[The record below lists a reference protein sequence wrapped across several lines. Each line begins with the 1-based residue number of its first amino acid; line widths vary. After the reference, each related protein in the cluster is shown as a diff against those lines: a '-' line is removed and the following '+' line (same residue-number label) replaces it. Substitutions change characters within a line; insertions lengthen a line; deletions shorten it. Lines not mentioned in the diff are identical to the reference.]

1 MQSLSDKATAAAE
14 ERLRLCYSGDH
25 CDWERF
31 YEPKQQMLNF
41 ATRYHL
47 VYPALAY
54 FLTAKRDPG
63 RKESIRPFLDTIYR
77 GLLEPRCWSYWHTE
91 LGESSW
97 PLQERNLTYAGRLAT
112 FTGLYIDAFGTPP
125 AKRIELDDRT
135 TTYRELSR
143 SLWEQMT
150 SSPSCGVTCYHHQSM
165 LMCNAHM
172 LINNV
177 LHDRLFG
184 TSFSSANAAW
194 LETVQDHLIRSDENG
209 PIFFFGTRPA
219 SPEPVEEM
227 CSVGADFWS
236 LFLMS
241 SIVPER
247 VAEWFRLAQRNTV
260 HEGDAAHVQV
270 ADWEAQQEFS
280 SDELAS
286 AWAFCLA
293 KELGELELA
302 ARFYRYLQPR
312 LLDGFELDPYV
323 SGLCLLGARLEPGA
337 FRRLVNNGSGDR

>member
-1 MQSLSDKATAAAE
+1 MQSLSENATSAAE
-14 ERLRLCYSGDH
+14 ERLRLCYSGQN
-25 CDWERF
+25 CDWDRF
-31 YEPKQQMLNF
+31 YKPKQQMLNF

-54 FLTAKRDPG
+54 FVTIKHDPD
-63 RKESIRPFLDTIYR
+63 RQESIRPLLDTIYR

-91 LGESSW
+91 LNETTW

-112 FTGLYIDAFGTPP
+112 FTGLYIDAFDEPP
-125 AKRIELDDRT
+125 AERIELDGRT
-135 TTYRELSR
+135 TTYRELSH

-150 SSPSCGVTCYHHQSM
+150 SSPSCGVSCYNHQSM
-165 LMCNAHM
+165 LMCNAHL

-184 TSFSSANAAW
+184 TSFESANAPW
-194 LETVQDHLIRSDENG
+194 LKTVQDHLIRSNESG
-209 PIFFFGTRPA
+209 PIFFFGTKSD

-227 CSVGADFWS
+227 CSVGADFWA

-241 SIVPER
+241 SIVPEQ
-247 VAEWFRLAQRNTV
+247 VVEWFRRAQRNIV
-260 HEGDAAHVQV
+260 HEGESAHVQV
-270 ADWEAQQEFS
+270 ADWEVQQEFS

-302 ARFYRYLQPR
+302 ACLQRYLQPR
-312 LLDGFELDPYV
+312 VLEGFELDPYV
-323 SGLCLLGARLEPGA
+323 SGLCLLGNRLEPGA
-337 FRRLVNNGSGDR
+337 FHRLIDNGIADR